1 MNRLLT
7 LALALSVLML
17 SRFQAAPHEP
27 TNALSGNASAPPAA
41 QVAAASAET
50 TNPPAPP
57 AVAPSAETTSPP
69 APPAAAPSAET
80 TNPPAP
86 PAVAPSAETTN
97 PPAPAAPP
105 TPKSAANETQLPEI
119 SIYGRLDT
127 ARNQILP
134 SLGATSYSVNETQLD
149 QMSEGENAPMNQVL
163 LRAPGVA
170 EDSYG
175 GLHVRGEHA
184 NLQYRINGVII
195 PEGITLF
202 GQELDARFVDSI
214 ALTTGSLPAEY
225 GYRTAGIVDIHTK
238 TGAIEP
244 GGEVGVQMGSYDT
257 ARPYFAYGGS
267 SGKFTYF
274 LDASY
279 DENGIG
285 IENPTS
291 SSTPDHDD
299 TEQYKLFSYVSYLL
313 DDSSRISLMVGLTRE
328 NFQIPDTPGLPPGI
342 QTNPVTGN
350 SSGNPWLPGKFN
362 SKDLNENQDEQ
373 NDFAILS
380 YQKTV
385 GNLDYQ
391 ISGFG
396 RYSAAHFIPDGTG
409 DLFYNGVA
417 SNVNRMLS
425 SGGVQGDASY
435 KLNDQHTLRGGLMVV
450 DEFLTSD
457 TTTTVFPMNSAGS
470 ETGPAYPI
478 TDDTYSHTLF
488 TGVYL
493 QDEWKVTHKLILNYG
508 ARLDVFRSTFDN
520 ENQISPRVNAIYK
533 ATDATTLHAG
543 YARYFTPPP
552 LENVVP
558 SSVTEFNGT
567 SNASPVTEDSPAKAE
582 SADYFDAGITHKFL
596 PGLQGGVDGYY
607 KWAHNQIDDG
617 MFGETLIPSAFNYEK
632 GQVYGVEFTGSY
644 TQGGLSTYGNLALS
658 KAQGENWDSAQFL
671 FDPKQLAYVKDHWIY
686 LDHDQRV
693 TASVGA
699 SYTWKKTFGGGTM
712 AYADVLFG
720 TGLRADY
727 VTSTGEVIPN
737 GDHVPSYYSANIGV
751 EQKFKVRDKQF
762 VKVRFD
768 VVNVTDNVY
777 ELRSGTGVGV
787 NAAQYGMRRGFFVT
801 LAYDF

>member
-1 MNRLLT
+1 VNRPAT
-7 LALALSVLML
+7 LALVLSALML
-17 SRFQAAPHEP
+17 SRLQAAANEP
-27 TNALSGNASAPPAA
+27 ANALSGNASAPAA
-41 QVAAASAET
+41 
-50 TNPPAPP
+50 
-57 AVAPSAETTSPP
+57 APSAETTSPP
-69 APPAAAPSAET
+69 APPTAAPSAET
-80 TNPPAP
+80 TA
-86 PAVAPSAETTN
+86 

-105 TPKSAANETQLPEI
+105 APSTAPSETQLPEI

-134 SLGATSYSVNETQLD
+134 SLGATSYSINEAQLD
-149 QMSEGENAPMNQVL
+149 QLSEGENAPMNQVL

-170 EDSYG
+170 EDSFG
-175 GLHVRGEHA
+175 GVHVRGEHA

-195 PEGITLF
+195 PEGITVF
-202 GQELDARFVDSI
+202 GQELDARFVDSMS
-214 ALTTGSLPAEY
+214 LTTGSLPAEY
-225 GYRTAGIVDIHTK
+225 GYRTAGIVDIRTK

-244 GGEVGVQMGSYDT
+244 GGEAGVQVGSYDT
-257 ARPYFAYGGS
+257 VRPYFEYGGS
-267 SGKFTYF
+267 DGKLTYF
-274 LDASY
+274 VDGSY
-279 DENGIG
+279 DQNGIG
-285 IENPTS
+285 VENPTS

-299 TEQYKLFSYVSYLL
+299 TQQYKLFSFVSYLL

-328 NFQIPDTPGLPPGI
+328 NFQIPDTPRLPPGV

-350 SSGNPWLPGKFN
+350 SSGNPWLPGTFN
-362 SKDLNENQDEQ
+362 SKDLNEEQDEQ
-373 NDFAILS
+373 NDFAVLS
-380 YQKTV
+380 YQKTL

-409 DLFYNGVA
+409 DLYFNGVA

-425 SGGVQGDASY
+425 SGGLQGDASY

-470 ETGPAYPI
+470 ETGPAFPI
-478 TDDTYSHTLF
+478 TDDTYSHALF

-493 QDEWKVTHKLILNYG
+493 QDEWKLTHKLTLNYG
-508 ARLDVFRSTFDN
+508 ARFDVWNSTSDN
-520 ENQISPRVNAIYK
+520 ENQVSPRVNAIYK

-552 LENVVP
+552 MENVPP

-567 SNASPVTEDSPAKAE
+567 SNASQVTQDSPVKAE
-582 SADYFDAGITHKFL
+582 SADYFDAGITQKFL
-596 PGLQGGVDGYY
+596 PGLQGGADGYY
-607 KWAHNQIDDG
+607 KYAHNQLDDG
-617 MFGETLIPSAFNYEK
+617 LFGETLIPSAFNYEK
-632 GQVYGVEFTGSY
+632 GRVYGVEFTGSY
-644 TQGGLSTYGNLALS
+644 TRGGLSTYGNLAIS

-671 FDPKQLAYVKDHWIY
+671 FPADQLAYVKDHWIY

-712 AYADVLFG
+712 AYMDLLFG
-720 TGLRADY
+720 SGLRSDF

-737 GDHVPSYYSANIGV
+737 GDHVPSYYSANVGV

-762 VKVRFD
+762 VKVRLD

-801 LAYDF
+801 LAYCF